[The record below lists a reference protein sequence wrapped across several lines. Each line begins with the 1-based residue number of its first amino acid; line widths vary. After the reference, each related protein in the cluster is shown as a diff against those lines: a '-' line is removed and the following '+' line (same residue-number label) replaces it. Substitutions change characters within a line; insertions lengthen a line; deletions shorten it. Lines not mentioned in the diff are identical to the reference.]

1 MAQATCLSMNRTDM
15 TLQHAGY
22 ARLEH
27 VASTLWNVWLAAR
40 RAWNAEHAR
49 NDLRL
54 LSDRTLKDIGLSRG
68 QIDSLFR

>member
-1 MAQATCLSMNRTDM
+1 MAEATCLSMNRTDM

-27 VASTLWNVWLAAR
+27 VASTLWSLWLAAR
-40 RAWNAEHAR
+40 RAWNAERGR
-49 NDLRL
+49 NELRT

-68 QIDSLFR
+68 EIDALFR